1 MAGIKVLGRP
11 AEFGGDGVVVFG
23 RFFVEVLAG
32 QEHGDDGVLG
42 VGGVVAWNHVA
53 VVISNGLVKKI
64 KLVKKGI
71 IHK

>member
-1 MAGIKVLGRP
+1 MAGVKVLGRP
-11 AEFGGDGVVVFG
+11 AEFGGNGVVIFG

-42 VGGVVAWNHVA
+42 VGGVVAWNHVT
-53 VVISNGLVKKI
+53 VVVSNGLVEKI
-64 KLVKKGI
+64 KYVIKGI